1 MNVSENPAACANA
14 TGLGKPVQAT
24 ADGSRS
30 IARKPPVKE
39 AGTPYRVTPSA
50 GEPFRIIVAGRTRW
64 ALDRLREAG
73 DRGCTPVTEPAPR
86 WAAYVHN
93 LRDLGVD
100 VETITEP
107 HGGEFSGHHARYVLR
122 CGAVPD
128 WKGGAA

>member
-1 MNVSENPAACANA
+1 MARYEMPRCAGQCA
-14 TGLGKPVQAT
+14 TGAGKPVQAT
-24 ADGSRS
+24 ADGSRKVT
-30 IARKPPVKE
+30 RKAQ
-39 AGTPYRVTPSA
+39 AGTPYLVTPSA
-50 GEPFRIIVAGRTRW
+50 GEPFRIVVSGRTRW

-100 VETITEP
+100 VETVTEA

-122 CGAVPD
+122 CKAASD